1 MFFAIDL
8 RCRECD
14 EVWDSLVPKEEAER
28 TDWPCPAC
36 QKAAGFRIPSAPNRT
51 KRTFIDGTKRPGFQ
65 KLREQDAIER
75 AMEQTQKPADKFK
88 LVQER
93 ERIYQTKS

>member
-1 MFFAIDL
+1 MFFSIDL
-8 RCRECD
+8 RCRNCD
-14 EVWDSLVPKEEAER
+14 QVWDSLIPKEEKER

-36 QKAAGFRIPSAPNRT
+36 GATAGFRIPSAPNNT

-75 AMEQTQKPADKFK
+75 AMEQTRAPEDKFK
-88 LVQER
+88 LAQER
-93 ERIYQTKS
+93 DRVYSKKS